1 MWWKTLLILV
11 ISLSTCCGAITTS
24 SSENECTSTTG
35 VCNQSSECIKAKL
48 LLFFVRYKVGD
59 ALQPEMT
66 VDQDSE
72 YPSGFFLSED
82 PIPFDGT
89 VVHVTASGYCAL
101 GMDQPALILVVAQ
114 PNATNRFENV
124 LAVCDKTSTST
135 SNVTVGRV
143 DEAVR
148 IAVSAGD
155 YLGIPFNSECVSKPF
170 KICTFWPA
178 TNSESKGFFY
188 LNNSITNN
196 EFSLPKLSSIATMP
210 TIGLYFS
217 FIIESGES
225 VYKNVSTRNIIG
237 KPCFAQKS
245 AEGLKTDRSLY
256 KFCYQF
262 SSPQPYYYFSSSWR
276 GCCTNTTEKERK
288 ISWDSDSPFHLFQM
302 EMRFDF

>member
-1 MWWKTLLILV
+1 MILV

-24 SSENECTSTTG
+24 SSENECSPTTG

-59 ALQPEMT
+59 APQPEMI

-72 YPSGFFLSED
+72 YTSGFFLSED

-101 GMDQPALILVVAQ
+101 GKEQPALILVFAQ
-114 PNATNRFENV
+114 PNTTNRFDIETV
-124 LAVCDKTSTST
+124 PAVCDKTSSLT

-143 DEAVR
+143 NQAVR
-148 IAVSAGD
+148 IAVSAGE
-155 YLGIPFNSECVSKPF
+155 YLVIPFNSQCVSN

-178 TNSESKGFFY
+178 TNSESKRFFY
-188 LNNSITNN
+188 LNKSITNN
-196 EFSLPKLSSIATMP
+196 DVPSSITFTP

-217 FIIESGES
+217 FIIESGEL
-225 VYKNVSTRNIIG
+225 VYRKVSAHIIG
-237 KPCFAQKS
+237 KPCFAQRS
-245 AEGLKTDRSLY
+245 AEGLEINRNLCT
-256 KFCYQF
+256 FCYQF
-262 SSPQPYYYFSSSWR
+262 SSPQPYCCFSSSWR
-276 GCCTNTTEKERK
+276 GCCTNTTEKEGK
-288 ISWDSDSPFHLFQM
+288 ISWDSASQTAFHLFQM